1 MGVLS
6 GQHVPRFDG
15 LGNCIVCN
23 VPCTAMNY
31 LVNDGKKY
39 CTGCWVEEKNPTHP
53 ELEKIKEDVT
63 SAVSV
68 WKCLKWYREDRK
80 LPNGPY
86 SYKKY

>member
-1 MGVLS
+1 MGAPR
-6 GQHVPRFDG
+6 GRYVPRVDG
-15 LGNCIVCN
+15 LGKCIVCD

-31 LVNDGKKY
+31 LVYDGKKY
-39 CTGCWVEEKNPTHP
+39 CTGCWGEKKNPTHP
-53 ELEKIKEDVT
+53 ELEKIKEDVS

>member
-1 MGVLS
+1 
-6 GQHVPRFDG
+6 
-15 LGNCIVCN
+15 
-23 VPCTAMNY
+23 MNY

-39 CTGCWVEEKNPTHP
+39 CTGCWVEAKNPTHP
-53 ELEKIKEDVT
+53 ELEKIKEDVS

-86 SYKKY
+86 SYKK